1 MLDHLILFL
10 GSRLLIL
17 ERRHFFF
24 DRFDLSI
31 ILCLLLCHLGLK
43 HTFFVVSWGWLGWCL
58 LLWLIFVCGVTNN
71 ILGVSPVVCRMGYIL
86 VWLFC
91 LVYFGFRGFRM
102 WLLDLERINTCLRRL
117 L

>member
-1 MLDHLILFL
+1 L
-10 GSRLLIL
+10 
-17 ERRHFFF
+17 
-24 DRFDLSI
+24 
-31 ILCLLLCHLGLK
+31 
-43 HTFFVVSWGWLGWCL
+43 SWGWLDWCWLGWCL